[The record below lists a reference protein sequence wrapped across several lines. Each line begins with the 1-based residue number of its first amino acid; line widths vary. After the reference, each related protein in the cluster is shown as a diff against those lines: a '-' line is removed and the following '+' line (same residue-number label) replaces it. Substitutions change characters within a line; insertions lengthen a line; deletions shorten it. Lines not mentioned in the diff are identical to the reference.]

1 MIFKMKLSTINKGLS
16 YILLFFALFD
26 CARNY
31 TPLPIAFGYL
41 KDICIYAIFIINI
54 KKIKLSPVLGY
65 GGILWMILVLFF
77 SPVGFIYAKVGLSEI
92 VISWFKYLEFFL
104 LMLIFYNFRDIFC
117 SDIDHYVQ
125 AYIKGGLLLCFV
137 NVFGYFVDNPIVSA
151 KRPNENIGVYQWQ
164 GRISVGQPTVAVIP
178 LIISSLWLLICGKR
192 ARDKMY
198 AVIYLLCIILANSN
212 TGIASLACCFVII
225 LVYELFLNSGKTFS
239 FKKLVYAIAACILL
253 ALVIF
258 TIINAFSDV
267 IMPTLNLYFERFNA
281 FFTGSDIGM
290 GIRNDRKNDALKVF
304 SWYQFITGMG
314 IFGFTSK
321 IGNAIENS
329 YLRYTL
335 EYGILG
341 LTSIIMFFGQF
352 IVKSGSTLLFKK
364 SANTKNSL
372 FLLCITIVFMLHMY
386 TLDLFTIF
394 TLYFSTAL
402 FLNYCYLQDAAELN
416 RIKTFDD
423 VSA

>member
-1 MIFKMKLSTINKGLS
+1 MKLSTINKVLS
-16 YILLFFALFD
+16 YILLFFGLFD

-65 GGILWMILVLFF
+65 GGMLWMILVLFF
-77 SPVGFIYAKVGLSEI
+77 SPVGFIYAKVEPSEI
-92 VISWFKYLEFFL
+92 AISWFKYLEFFL
-104 LMLIFYNFRDIFC
+104 LMLIFYNFRDIFR

-164 GRISVGQPTVAVIP
+164 GRISVGQPAVAVIP

-192 ARDKMY
+192 PKDKVY
-198 AVIYLLCIILANSN
+198 AIIYIICIFLANSN
-212 TGIASLACCFVII
+212 TGIASLAGCIVII
-225 LVYELFLNSGKTFS
+225 IVYELFLKSGKTVS
-239 FKKLVYAIAACILL
+239 FKKLVYAISTCILL

-258 TIINAFSDV
+258 TIINALSDV
-267 IMPTLNLYFERFNA
+267 IMPTLNLYFERFNS
-281 FFTGSDIGM
+281 FFMGSDAGMSLRIG
-290 GIRNDRKNDALKVF
+290 RKYDAFKEFNL
-304 SWYQFITGMG
+304 YQFITGMG
-314 IFGFTSK
+314 IYGFTSK
-321 IGNAIENS
+321 MGNVIENS

-341 LTSIIMFFGQF
+341 LISIIMFFGQF
-352 IVKSGSTLLFKK
+352 IVKSGSTLLCKK
-364 SANTKNSL
+364 SSNTKNSL

-386 TLDLFTIF
+386 TLDLFTVY
-394 TLYFSTAL
+394 TLYYSAAL
-402 FLNYCYLQDAAELN
+402 FLNYCYLQDGTEIS
-416 RIKTFDD
+416 RSKTFGN
-423 VSA
+423 VSS